1 MSNGTVS
8 NLKTRNDGW
17 PKSSSERVESKLPNL
32 FPPFAFNPF
41 FQDGPVGAQ
50 QVELLLADV
59 TFTAAKDTG
68 PLGWA
73 GQLPGTRWLARACL
87 LQLLPQALHR
97 LLQLRACCVR
107 CAIQPILLPRA
118 LALTPP
124 A

>member
-59 TFTAAKDTG
+59 TVTAAKERG
-68 PLGWA
+68 PIDWVRQASCQVFVGRLVPA
-73 GQLPGTRWLARACL
+73 EYLELCT
-87 LQLLPQALHR
+87 LQASSVQCDAPSSRFDAS
-97 LLQLRACCVR
+97 
-107 CAIQPILLPRA
+107 CA
-118 LALTPP
+118 
-124 A
+124 